1 MLHKKTK
8 RWLRALE
15 IAKILF
21 EDQGYHTLYLEE
33 IENFIR
39 REAMYSPKISEEL
52 VPIIFQ
58 MALSKKMPM
67 TKLVNQIISNYLKRN
82 AKMKG
87 GVISHEAEKQL
98 GGLQGAQTTGQDQR
112 DPGPLQPPV
121 FYEAK
126 KG

>member
-1 MLHKKTK
+1 
-8 RWLRALE
+8 
-15 IAKILF
+15 
-21 EDQGYHTLYLEE
+21 
-33 IENFIR
+33 
-39 REAMYSPKISEEL
+39 MYSPKISEEL

-87 GVISHEAEKQL
+87 GVISHEAKKQL
-98 GGLQGAQTTGQDQR
+98 GGLQGAKTTSQHQR
-112 DPGPLQPPV
+112 DPGPLWPPV

>member
-1 MLHKKTK
+1 MNPKETK

-21 EDQGYHTLYLEE
+21 EDQGYHTRYLEE
-33 IENFIR
+33 IENVIR
-39 REAMYSPKISEEL
+39 REDMYSPKISEEL

-98 GGLQGAQTTGQDQR
+98 GGLQGAKTTGQDQR
-112 DPGPLQPPV
+112 DPGPLRPPV

-126 KG
+126 EG